1 MNLNKWKQCSVY
13 KAMLDGSVFEV
24 VQANPLWLAGGG
36 DTLGAVSSTSAALDQ
51 LPSLGAGL
59 VMG

>member
-1 MNLNKWKQCSVY
+1 
-13 KAMLDGSVFEV
+13 MLDGSVFEV